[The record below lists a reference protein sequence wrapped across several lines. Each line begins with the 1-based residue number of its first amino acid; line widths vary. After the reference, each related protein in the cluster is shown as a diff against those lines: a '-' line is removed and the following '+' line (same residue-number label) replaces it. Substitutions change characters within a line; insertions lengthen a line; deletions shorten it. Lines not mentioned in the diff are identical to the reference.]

1 MRKPENQGTFDQRN
15 NRSPRALRSFEI
27 INKLENY
34 GSSHLPV
41 NKEKK
46 PERTN
51 SLTLFGMTNKI
62 GECPSDYL
70 L

>member
-1 MRKPENQGTFDQRN
+1 MEV
-15 NRSPRALRSFEI
+15 

-34 GSSHLPV
+34 RSSLLPV
-41 NKEKK
+41 DKEKK